1 MLPENWDAVRA
12 FLAASGQWRRGPKAE
27 PMALDYAAAKAAAEG
42 LGIQWPKVFE
52 AVALM
57 EGEALRRWAVSGGR

>member
-12 FLAASGQWRRGPKAE
+12 FLAASGQWRRDPQGRPA
-27 PMALDYAAAKAAAEG
+27 ALDYAAAKAAAQG
-42 LGIQWPKVFE
+42 LGIEWREVFE

-57 EGEALRRWAVSGGR
+57 EREALELMAGG